1 MVGNLYTAKP
11 NDLKKHLKYIRQD
24 NVNVLLI
31 TRYGFDFDD
40 AFRYY
45 NLAPSFELF
54 NKIES
59 FKKEFG
65 GDWFSHYSKLFNNEL
80 ETDEKQFGINEVKS
94 ALESGMDT
102 VLVCY
107 CSDYNKC
114 HRKLVAD
121 YFKKLGID
129 SKELS
134 EKV

>member
-1 MVGNLYTAKP
+1 M
-11 NDLKKHLKYIRQD
+11 
-24 NVNVLLI
+24 LI

-94 ALESGMDT
+94 ALESGMDI

-121 YFKKLGID
+121 YLKKLGID

>member
-1 MVGNLYTAKP
+1 MVGNLYTSKP

>member
-1 MVGNLYTAKP
+1 MVGNLYTSKP

-94 ALESGMDT
+94 ALESGIDI

-121 YFKKLGID
+121 YFKDLGFN
-129 SKELS
+129 SMELS
-134 EKV
+134 EKI

>member
-1 MVGNLYTAKP
+1 MFGNLYTAKP

-24 NVNVLLI
+24 IVNVLLI

-59 FKKEFG
+59 LKKEFG

-94 ALESGMDT
+94 ALESGMDI

-121 YFKKLGID
+121 YFEKIGID